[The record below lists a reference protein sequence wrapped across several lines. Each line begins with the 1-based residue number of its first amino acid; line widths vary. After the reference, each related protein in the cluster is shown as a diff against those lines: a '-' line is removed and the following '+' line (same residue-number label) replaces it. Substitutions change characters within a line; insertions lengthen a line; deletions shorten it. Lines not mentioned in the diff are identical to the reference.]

1 MSDANGTAAFYDRWA
16 MAGQEAERSTISRH
30 FVAAFEAGTRVLDV
44 GCGTGRD
51 VVALLDMGFDAYGI
65 EPNHAMRS
73 RALARDARLA
83 GRIGSAALPDIG
95 QPFGGGFD
103 AIVCSAVLMH
113 LDAAQLPAALASL
126 NAALAPRARVLMGVP
141 EMRPGL
147 LRDGLDPDGRPFTN
161 HTPEHLKR
169 SLAAF
174 GFALLRL
181 DDIPAPS
188 TDLRWHVLLF
198 ERLRSAPK
206 TKRTPEG
213 VRW

>member
-1 MSDANGTAAFYDRWA
+1 MSAASGTAAFYDQWA
-16 MAGQEAERSTISRH
+16 MAGHEAERSAIARH
-30 FVAAFEAGTRVLDV
+30 FVAAFEAETRVLDV

-65 EPNHAMRS
+65 EPNDAMRA

-83 GRIGSAALPDIG
+83 GRIGSAGLPDIG

-113 LDAAQLPAALASL
+113 LDSGQLPAALASI

-147 LRDGLDPDGRPFTN
+147 LREGVDPDGRLFSN
-161 HTPEHLKR
+161 HRPAHLQR
-169 SLAAF
+169 LLAAF
-174 GFALLRL
+174 GFALLRH
-181 DDIPAPS
+181 DDTPAPS
-188 TDLRWHVLLF
+188 TDTRWHVLLF
-198 ERLRSAPK
+198 ERERSALK

-213 VRW
+213 VRS